1 MSPRWTGVDGVVDYY
16 GGTYSKWQI
25 YELARTCRL
34 PHRKRPGGKV
44 LMFDL
49 AELALADDGAPLEI
63 RRLAKGGRVVRPVLE
78 R

>member
-1 MSPRWTGVDGVVDYY
+1 MSARWTGVDGVVDYY
-16 GGTYSKWQI
+16 GGVYSKWQV

-34 PHRKRPGGKV
+34 PHRKRSGGKV

-49 AELALADDGAPLEI
+49 AEIALADDGAALEVK
-63 RRLAKGGRVVRPVLE
+63 RLPNGGRVVRVVE